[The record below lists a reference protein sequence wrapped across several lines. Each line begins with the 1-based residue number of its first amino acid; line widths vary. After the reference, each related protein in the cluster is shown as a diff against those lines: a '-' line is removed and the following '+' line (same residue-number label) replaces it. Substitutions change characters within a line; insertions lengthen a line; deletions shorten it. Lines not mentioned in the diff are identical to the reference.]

1 MEETVPAVSG
11 VFLLWK
17 KPCRRCREY
26 FLRGRNL
33 ASGVGSI
40 STMEETL
47 PTLPGIFLPWKKPAN
62 VRKQPGYG
70 CRNPVDIVD
79 NSSGVSEN
87 PVDKIADIFGY
98 SENAVDVVD
107 SISEVWE
114 GIFDIVERISGVCGS
129 PVDVVDGIFECAAA
143 SSTLSTTFPPRMRL
157 SGGIKN
163 CGWHLCQPQIIMFSP
178 SSVGVEHRV
187 QIVYKSTTVMPAP
200 PNCTC
205 SSLNADTLGTVARYC
220 RMS

>member
-1 MEETVPAVSG
+1 
-11 VFLLWK
+11 
-17 KPCRRCREY
+17 
-26 FLRGRNL
+26 
-33 ASGVGSI
+33 
-40 STMEETL
+40 MEETL
-47 PTLPGIFLPWKKPAN
+47 PTLPEIFLPWKKPAN
-62 VRKQPGYG
+62 ARKQPGYG
-70 CRNPVDIVD
+70 RRNPVDIVD
-79 NSSGVSEN
+79 NSSGVCEN

-114 GIFDIVERISGVCGS
+114 GIFDIVERISGVCES

-143 SSTLSTTFPPRMRL
+143 SSTLSTTFSPRMRL
-157 SGGIKN
+157 SGGIKK
-163 CGWHLCQPQIIMFSP
+163 LRLAPMPTAVFMFSP
-178 SSVGVEHRV
+178 LSVGVEHRM